1 MAGHAALIG
10 SWVRTVPPD
19 GRHWKGG
26 GGTGSQR
33 VGFVTPPY
41 RQGKVSCTLLY
52 VLRLS
57 GGPVPSRGCC
67 ILGTQLALLSIL
79 IGADCDIRVVVRLW
93 RASWISRLHLP
104 P

>member
-33 VGFVTPPY
+33 VGFVTPSAP
-41 RQGKVSCTLLY
+41 
-52 VLRLS
+52 LS
-57 GGPVPSRGCC
+57 LQVF
-67 ILGTQLALLSIL
+67 L
-79 IGADCDIRVVVRLW
+79 D
-93 RASWISRLHLP
+93 LHK
-104 P
+104 